1 MPGENRPID
10 FLKFVF
16 VVEISPNKCATDF
29 ISLTPENL
37 DFGLLLETE
46 QLDPT
51 HFWHAY
57 RAGIALSNE
66 LLAKQIG

>member
-1 MPGENRPID
+1 M
-10 FLKFVF
+10 KFVL

-51 HFWHAY
+51 HFWNAY
-57 RAGIALSNE
+57 RGIALSNE